1 MHFKSNHFRAYL
13 PLQTELKEVNTLMQ
27 DLKEI
32 ILLLLQ
38 HGIQPFKGADAKSK
52 LLALWD
58 GIAKGKFSTDEAAA
72 KALYDESFE
81 GSKYR
86 KLKSDL
92 RERLLE
98 AVLEIDGNQ
107 KSYSDYQKAYY
118 ESHKHWTVVRI
129 LTGLNANAAALS
141 VATRLLRQAEKY
153 DFTLLAMDIAS
164 YLRTQYGLRESN
176 DKKFRE
182 AHEVFERHR
191 KTYDAEN
198 HAEAL
203 YTTLIVRYVNNRSAQ
218 TDVSRLATEYWEQI
232 CPFMEEHAT
241 YKLQM
246 YGYMIGL
253 MRHTAANDHAQ
264 ALLACNE
271 AILFFMHRAYEPRV
285 PLQIFYYQRLICN
298 IQLRQFEEGQVSAD
312 YCLKIMQEGTFN
324 WFKYRELYLQL
335 SLHTG
340 EFGRAADILDET
352 LHHARFEFLP
362 ENVKEI
368 WRIYEAF
375 VQYLVLAGKA
385 NGNAN
390 KQKFKLAKFINDT
403 PIFSKD
409 KSGINIA
416 IIVVKFLLM
425 LQERRFSQILD
436 EVEAVEQYC
445 YRHLRGDNAQ
455 RSYFFL
461 KMLLHIPT
469 SGFDP
474 VLSATKAG
482 RYLQKLK
489 ETPLQVA
496 NQTHEIEVI
505 PYEMLWDMAIGSL
518 GAAKKVAVAA

>member
-1 MHFKSNHFRAYL
+1 
-13 PLQTELKEVNTLMQ
+13 MQ

-32 ILLLLQ
+32 ILLLIQ
-38 HGIQPFKGADAKSK
+38 HSIYPFKGAEAKSK

-86 KLKSDL
+86 KLKSDF
-92 RERLLE
+92 RERVLD

-118 ESHKHWTVVRI
+118 ECHRHWTVVRI
-129 LTGLNANAAALS
+129 LTGQNANAAALS
-141 VATRLLRQAEKY
+141 VATRLLRQAEKF

-182 AHEVFERHR
+182 ANEVFEKHR

-198 HAEAL
+198 QAEAL

-218 TDVSRLATEYWEQI
+218 TDVSKLATEYWELI
-232 CPFMEEHAT
+232 SPNMERYST

-264 ALLACNE
+264 ALIACNE
-271 AILFFMHRAYEPRV
+271 ALHFFKGRAYEPRV

-298 IQLRQFEEGQVSAD
+298 IQLRQFEAGQESAD

-340 EFGRAADILDET
+340 EFVQASSILSET
-352 LHHARFEFLP
+352 LQNARFEFLP

-368 WRIYEAF
+368 WRIYEVF
-375 VQYLVLAGKA
+375 VQYLILAGKA
-385 NGNAN
+385 PAKSSGP
-390 KQKFKLAKFINDT
+390 KFKLAKFINDT

-416 IIVVKFLLM
+416 IIVVKMLLM
-425 LQERRFSQILD
+425 LQERRFAQMLD
-436 EVEAVEQYC
+436 DVEAVEQYC

-474 VLSATKAG
+474 VQSVAKAD

-505 PYEMLWDMAIGSL
+505 PYEMLWDIAIESL
-518 GAAKKVAVAA
+518 SAGKKPG

>member
-1 MHFKSNHFRAYL
+1 
-13 PLQTELKEVNTLMQ
+13 MQ

-32 ILLLLQ
+32 ILLLQQ
-38 HGIQPFKGADAKSK
+38 HGINPFKGSDAKSK
-52 LLALWD
+52 LLALCN
-58 GIAKGKFSTDEAAA
+58 GIGKGKFATDEAAA
-72 KALYDESFE
+72 KALYNEGFE

-92 RERLLE
+92 RERLLT

-107 KSYSDYQKAYY
+107 KSNSDYQKAYY
-118 ESHKHWTVVRI
+118 ECNRLWMVVRI
-129 LTGLNANAAALS
+129 LTGQNANAAALT

-182 AHEVFERHR
+182 AHDLFERYR

-198 HAEAL
+198 QAEAL

-218 TDVSRLATEYWEQI
+218 TEVSRLATEYWEHIKPYMGQ
-232 CPFMEEHAT
+232 HAT

-253 MRHTAANDHAQ
+253 MRHTAANNHAE
-264 ALLACNE
+264 ALLACDE
-271 AILFFMHRAYEPRV
+271 AIQFFYNRPYEPRV

-298 IQLRQFEEGQVSAD
+298 IQLWQFEEGKISAD
-312 YCLKIMQEGTFN
+312 FCLKIMQDGTFN

-340 EFGRAADILDET
+340 AFSQAAEILFET

-375 VQYLVLAGKA
+375 VHLLVLAGKA
-385 NGNAN
+385 PGNTNG
-390 KQKFKLAKFINDT
+390 QKFKLAKFINDT

-416 IIVVKFLLM
+416 IIVVKLL
-425 LQERRFSQILD
+425 LLIQERKFSQVLD

-445 YRHLRGDNAQ
+445 YRHLRGNHAE
-455 RSYFFL
+455 RSYYFL
-461 KMLLHIPT
+461 KMLLYIPT

-474 VLSATKAG
+474 AITAAKAE
-482 RYLQKLK
+482 RYFEKLK
-489 ETPLQVA
+489 EMPLQIA
-496 NQTHEIEVI
+496 NQTHEIEVV
-505 PYEMLWDMAIGSL
+505 PYESLWEIVLESL
-518 GAAKKVAVAA
+518 SVAKKGAIAA

>member
-1 MHFKSNHFRAYL
+1 
-13 PLQTELKEVNTLMQ
+13 MQ

-32 ILLLLQ
+32 ILLLVQ
-38 HGIQPFKGADAKSK
+38 HGINPFKGADAKSK

-72 KALYDESFE
+72 KALYDEGFE

-86 KLKSDL
+86 KLKSDF
-92 RERLLE
+92 RERVLD
-98 AVLEIDGNQ
+98 AVLEIDGNN
-107 KSYSDYQKAYY
+107 KSYSDYQRAYY
-118 ESHKHWTVVRI
+118 ECHRQWTVVRI
-129 LTGLNANAAALS
+129 LTGQNANAAALS
-141 VATRLLRQAEKY
+141 VATKLLKQAEKY

-182 AHEVFERHR
+182 AHEVFEKHR

-198 HAEAL
+198 QAEAL

-218 TDVSRLATEYWEQI
+218 IDVSRLASEYWEQI
-232 CPFMEEHAT
+232 HPFMEHHAT

-253 MRHTAANDHAQ
+253 MRHTASNDHAA
-264 ALLACNE
+264 ALIACNE
-271 AILFFMHRAYEPRV
+271 AIHFFKRRLYEPRV

-298 IQLRQFEEGQVSAD
+298 IQLRQFEEGKASAD
-312 YCLKIMQEGTFN
+312 FCLKIMQEGTFN

-335 SLHTG
+335 SLHTA
-340 EFGRAADILDET
+340 EYDKAAEILYGT
-352 LHHARFEFLP
+352 LNHARFEFLP

-375 VQYLVLAGKA
+375 VHYLVLTGKA
-385 NGNAN
+385 TGKSNG
-390 KQKFKLAKFINDT
+390 QKFKLAKFINET

-416 IIVVKFLLM
+416 IIVIKLLLL
-425 LQERRFSQILD
+425 LQERRFAQVLD

-461 KMLLHIPT
+461 KMLLHVPT

-474 VLSATKAG
+474 AVIATKAE
-482 RYLQKLK
+482 RFLDKLK
-489 ETPLQVA
+489 EIPLQIA

-505 PYEMLWDMAIGSL
+505 PYEALWDIAMESL
-518 GAAKKVAVAA
+518 QNAKKNAIAA

>member
-1 MHFKSNHFRAYL
+1 
-13 PLQTELKEVNTLMQ
+13 MQ

-32 ILLLLQ
+32 ILLLIQ
-38 HGIQPFKGADAKSK
+38 HGIHPFKGADAKSK
-52 LLALWD
+52 LLAFWD
-58 GIAKGKFSTDEAAA
+58 GIAKGRFSTDDAAA
-72 KALYDESFE
+72 KALYNESVE
-81 GSKYR
+81 SSKYR

-92 RERLLE
+92 RDRLLE

-118 ESHKHWTVVRI
+118 ECHKMWTVVRI
-129 LTGLNANAAALS
+129 LTGQNANAAAMS
-141 VATRLLRQAEKY
+141 VASRLLRQAEKY

-176 DKKFRE
+176 DRKFRE
-182 AHEVFERHR
+182 TQELFEKYRQI
-191 KTYDAEN
+191 YEAEN
-198 HAEAL
+198 QAEVL

-218 TDVSRLATEYWEQI
+218 TDVSNLAGEYWEQVN
-232 CPFMEEHAT
+232 PLMEQYQT

-271 AILFFMHRAYEPRV
+271 AIKFFKTRIYEPRV

-298 IQLRQFEEGQVSAD
+298 IQLRQFEEGQESAD
-312 YCLKIMQEGTFN
+312 FCLRIMQEGTFN

-340 EFGRAADILDET
+340 QFAQAAKVLDET
-352 LHHARFEFLP
+352 LVHARFEFLP

-375 VQYLVLAGKA
+375 VHYLILAGKA
-385 NGNAN
+385 PARTSSA
-390 KQKFKLAKFINDT
+390 KFKLAKFINDT

-416 IIVVKFLLM
+416 IIVVKWLL
-425 LQERRFSQILD
+425 LLEERRFSQMLD

-455 RSYFFL
+455 RSYCFL
-461 KMLLHIPT
+461 KMLLYIPT

-474 VLSATKAG
+474 IQSAQRAEK
-482 RYLQKLK
+482 YLQKLL

-496 NQTHEIEVI
+496 NQTHEIEVV
-505 PYEMLWDMAIGSL
+505 PYEVLWEIIMESL
-518 GAAKKVAVAA
+518 NAAKNNGFKT

>member
-1 MHFKSNHFRAYL
+1 
-13 PLQTELKEVNTLMQ
+13 MQ

-32 ILLLLQ
+32 ILLLQQ
-38 HGIQPFKGADAKSK
+38 HGIHPFKGADSKSK
-52 LLALWD
+52 LLALWE
-58 GIAKGKFSTDEAAA
+58 GIAKGRFSTDEAAA
-72 KALYDESFE
+72 KALYDEGYE

-92 RERLLE
+92 RERLLD

-118 ESHKHWTVVRI
+118 ECHRQWAVVRI
-129 LTGLNANAAALS
+129 LTGQNANAAALS
-141 VATRLLRQAEKY
+141 VATRLLRQAEKF
-153 DFTLLAMDIAS
+153 DFTLLAMDIVS

-176 DKKFRE
+176 DHKFR
-182 AHEVFERHR
+182 AAQEVFERHR

-198 HAEAL
+198 QAEVL

-218 TDVSRLATEYWEQI
+218 TDVSHLATEYWEQI
-232 CPFMEEHAT
+232 HPQMEQHAT

-271 AILFFMHRAYEPRV
+271 AIRFFKSRDYEPRV
-285 PLQIFYYQRLICN
+285 PLQIFYYQSLICN
-298 IQLRQFEEGQVSAD
+298 IQLRQFEEGQVSAG

-340 EFGRAADILDET
+340 EFGRASAILYET
-352 LHHARFEFLP
+352 LQHARFEFLP

-375 VQYLVLAGKA
+375 VQYLILAGKA
-385 NGNAN
+385 PTKTGAA
-390 KQKFKLAKFINDT
+390 KFKLAKFINDT

-416 IIVVKFLLM
+416 IIVVKMLLM
-425 LQERRFSQILD
+425 LQEHRFSQMLD
-436 EVEAVEQYC
+436 DVEAIEQYC

-474 VLSATKAG
+474 VQSVAKAE

-489 ETPLQVA
+489 ATPLQVA

-505 PYEMLWDMAIGSL
+505 PYEMLWEIAIDSL
-518 GAAKKVAVAA
+518 SAAKKVALAV

>member
-1 MHFKSNHFRAYL
+1 
-13 PLQTELKEVNTLMQ
+13 MQ

-32 ILLLLQ
+32 VLLLIQ
-38 HGIQPFKGADAKSK
+38 HGSHPFKGADAKSK

-58 GIAKGKFSTDEAAA
+58 GIAKGKFYSDEAAA
-72 KALYDESFE
+72 AGLYDGVGE

-86 KLKSDL
+86 KLKSDF
-92 RERLLE
+92 RERLLD

-107 KSYSDYQKAYY
+107 KSYSDYQKAYW
-118 ESHKHWTVVRI
+118 ECHKHWAVVRI
-129 LTGLNANAAALS
+129 LSGQNANAAALS

-164 YLRTQYGLRESN
+164 YLRTQYGLRENN
-176 DKKFRE
+176 DRKFRE
-182 AHEVFERHR
+182 ADEVFERHR

-198 HAEAL
+198 QAEVL
-203 YTTLIVRYVNNRSAQ
+203 YTTLIIRPLNNRSAQ
-218 TDVSRLATEYWEQI
+218 TDVSRLATECWEKI
-232 CPFMEEHAT
+232 RPYMEQHPT

-253 MRHTAANDHAQ
+253 MRHTAVNDYEQ

-271 AILFFMHRAYEPRV
+271 AILFFKRRDYEPRML
-285 PLQIFYYQRLICN
+285 LQVFYYQRLICN
-298 IQLRQFEEGQVSAD
+298 IQLRQFEEGQASAD
-312 YCLKIMQEGTFN
+312 YCLKVMREGTFN

-340 EFGRAADILDET
+340 EFGRAADILHET
-352 LHHARFEFLP
+352 LHHVRFEFLP
-362 ENVKEI
+362 KNVKEI

-375 VQYLVLAGKA
+375 VQYLILAGKA
-385 NGNAN
+385 DGKVN

-403 PIFSKD
+403 PILSKD

-416 IIVVKFLLM
+416 IIVVKLLLT
-425 LQERRFSQILD
+425 LQERRFAQVLD
-436 EVEAVEQYC
+436 EVEATEQYC
-445 YRHLRGDNAQ
+445 YRYLRGDNAQ

-461 KMLLHIPT
+461 KMLLHIPK

-474 VLSATKAG
+474 VQSVVKAE

-489 ETPLQVA
+489 ETPLQIA

-505 PYEMLWDMAIGSL
+505 PYEMLWEIAIESL
-518 GAAKKVAVAA
+518 KSAKKQLSSCNVFGETECF

>member
-1 MHFKSNHFRAYL
+1 
-13 PLQTELKEVNTLMQ
+13 MQ
-27 DLKEI
+27 NLKEI
-32 ILLLLQ
+32 ILLLVQ
-38 HGIQPFKGADAKSK
+38 HNIQPFKGADAKSK
-52 LLALWD
+52 LLTLWD

-86 KLKSDL
+86 KLKSDF
-92 RERLLE
+92 RERVLN

-107 KSYSDYQKAYY
+107 KTYSDYQKAYY
-118 ESHKHWTVVRI
+118 DCHRQWAIVRI
-129 LTGLNANAAALS
+129 LTGQNANAAAVS
-141 VATRLLRQAEKY
+141 IATRLLRQAEKF

-176 DKKFRE
+176 DRKFKD

-191 KTYDAEN
+191 ITYDAEN
-198 HAEAL
+198 QAEAL

-232 CPFMEEHAT
+232 CPYMQRHAT

-271 AILFFMHRAYEPRV
+271 AIHFFKSRVYEPRV
-285 PLQIFYYQRLICN
+285 PLQIFYYQSLICN
-298 IQLRQFEEGQVSAD
+298 IQLRQFEEGQASAD

-324 WFKYRELYLQL
+324 WFKYKELYLQL

-340 EFGRAADILDET
+340 EFEQASTILYET
-352 LHHARFEFLP
+352 LHHVRFEFLP

-375 VQYLVLAGKA
+375 VQYLVLADKA
-385 NGNAN
+385 SANVNA
-390 KQKFKLAKFINDT
+390 QKLKIAKFINDT

-416 IIVVKFLLM
+416 IIVVKMLL
-425 LQERRFSQILD
+425 LIQERRFSLVLD
-436 EVEAVEQYC
+436 EVEAIEQYC
-445 YRHLRGDNAQ
+445 YRHLRGENVQ
-455 RSYFFL
+455 RSYNFL

-474 VLSATKAG
+474 VQSRAKAE
-482 RYLQKLK
+482 RYLKKLK
-489 ETPLQVA
+489 ETPLQIA
-496 NQTHEIEVI
+496 NQTHEIEVV
-505 PYEMLWDMAIGSL
+505 PYEMLWEIAIESL
-518 GAAKKVAVAA
+518 YSAKKSALAA

>member
-1 MHFKSNHFRAYL
+1 
-13 PLQTELKEVNTLMQ
+13 MQ

-32 ILLLLQ
+32 ILLLIQ
-38 HGIQPFKGADAKSK
+38 HGIHPFKGADAKSR
-52 LLALWD
+52 LLAFWD
-58 GIAKGKFSTDEAAA
+58 GIAKGRFSTDEAAA
-72 KALYDESFE
+72 KALYNESVE
-81 GSKYR
+81 SSKYR
-86 KLKSDL
+86 KLKSDF

-98 AVLEIDGNQ
+98 SVLEIDGNQ

-118 ESHKHWTVVRI
+118 ECHKMWTVVRI
-129 LTGLNANAAALS
+129 LTGQNANAAALS
-141 VATRLLRQAEKY
+141 VATRLLRQAEKF
-153 DFTLLAMDIAS
+153 DFTLLAMDISA

-176 DKKFRE
+176 DRKFRE
-182 AHEVFERHR
+182 MHELFEKYR

-198 HAEAL
+198 QAEAL

-218 TDVSRLATEYWEQI
+218 TDVSKLAGEYWEQI
-232 CPFMEEHAT
+232 IPLMSQHQT

-253 MRHTAANDHAQ
+253 MRHTAANDHAR
-264 ALLACNE
+264 ALVACNV
-271 AILFFMHRAYEPRV
+271 AITFFKSRTYEPRV

-298 IQLRQFEEGQVSAD
+298 IQLRQFEEGQGSAD
-312 YCLKIMQEGTFN
+312 YCLRIMQEGTFN

-340 EFGRAADILDET
+340 QFSQAAKILDET
-352 LHHARFEFLP
+352 LAHARFEFLP

-375 VQYLVLAGKA
+375 VHYLILAGKA
-385 NGNAN
+385 PPRTGSG
-390 KQKFKLAKFINDT
+390 KFKLAKFINDT

-416 IIVVKFLLM
+416 IIVVKWLL
-425 LQERRFSQILD
+425 LLEERRFPQMLD

-445 YRHLRGDNAQ
+445 YRHLRGDSAQ
-455 RSYFFL
+455 RSYCFL

-474 VLSATKAG
+474 VQSALKAE
-482 RYLQKLK
+482 RYLRKLH

-496 NQTHEIEVI
+496 NQTHEIEVV
-505 PYEMLWDMAIGSL
+505 PYEMLWEIIMESL
-518 GAAKKVAVAA
+518 HSAKKI

>member
-1 MHFKSNHFRAYL
+1 
-13 PLQTELKEVNTLMQ
+13 MQ

-32 ILLLLQ
+32 ILLLQQ
-38 HGIQPFKGADAKSK
+38 HGINPFKGSDAKSK
-52 LLALWD
+52 LFTLFE
-58 GIAKGKFSTDEAAA
+58 GIGKGKFATDEAAA
-72 KALYDESFE
+72 KALYDEGFE

-92 RERLLE
+92 RERLLA
-98 AVLEIDGNQ
+98 AVLEIDGSQ
-107 KSYSDYQKAYY
+107 KSNSDYQKAYY
-118 ESHKHWTVVRI
+118 ECNRLWIVVRI
-129 LTGLNANAAALS
+129 LTGQNANAAALT
-141 VATRLLRQAEKY
+141 VANRLLRQAGKY

-182 AHEVFERHR
+182 ADELFERYR

-198 HAEAL
+198 HAEML
-203 YTTLIVRYVNNRSAQ
+203 YTTLIVRYVNHRSAQ
-218 TDVSRLATEYWEQI
+218 TEVSRLATEYWEQI
-232 CPFMEEHAT
+232 QPHLGQHAT

-253 MRHTAANDHAQ
+253 MRFTAANNHAQ
-264 ALLACNE
+264 ALLACDE
-271 AILFFMHRAYEPRV
+271 AIQFFKNRPYEPRV

-298 IQLRQFEEGQVSAD
+298 IQLRQFEEGKESAD
-312 YCLKIMQEGTFN
+312 FCLKIMQGGTFN

-340 EFGRAADILDET
+340 AFAQAAEILYET
-352 LHHARFEFLP
+352 LNHARFEFLP

-375 VQYLVLAGKA
+375 VHYLVLAGKA
-385 NGNAN
+385 PGKSNGR
-390 KQKFKLAKFINDT
+390 KFKLAKLINDT

-416 IIVVKFLLM
+416 IIVIKMLLL
-425 LQERRFSQILD
+425 LQERKFSQVLD

-474 VLSATKAG
+474 AQSAVKAS
-482 RYLQKLK
+482 RYYEKLK
-489 ETPLQVA
+489 GIPLQIA
-496 NQTHEIEVI
+496 NQTHEIEVV
-505 PYEMLWDMAIGSL
+505 PYEVLWETAL
-518 GAAKKVAVAA
+518 NLLQVKKTMFET

>member
-1 MHFKSNHFRAYL
+1 
-13 PLQTELKEVNTLMQ
+13 MQ

-32 ILLLLQ
+32 ILLLIQ
-38 HGIQPFKGADAKSK
+38 HGIHPLKGADAKSK
-52 LLALWD
+52 LLAFWD
-58 GIAKGKFSTDEAAA
+58 GIAKGRFSTDEAAA
-72 KALYDESFE
+72 KSLYDESVE

-107 KSYSDYQKAYY
+107 KNYSDYQKAYY
-118 ESHKHWTVVRI
+118 ECHKQWTVVRI
-129 LTGLNANAAALS
+129 LTGQNANAAALS
-141 VATRLLRQAEKY
+141 VATKLLRQAEKY

-176 DKKFRE
+176 DRKFRD
-182 AHEVFERHR
+182 AHDIFEKHR

-198 HAEAL
+198 QAEAL

-218 TDVSRLATEYWEQI
+218 TDVSKLAGEYWEQI
-232 CPFMEEHAT
+232 HPLMEQHET

-271 AILFFMHRAYEPRV
+271 AIDFFKNRMYEPRV

-298 IQLRQFEEGQVSAD
+298 IQLRQFEEGQESAD
-312 YCLKIMQEGTFN
+312 YCLKVMQEGTFN

-340 EFGRAADILDET
+340 EFAQAAKVLDET
-352 LHHARFEFLP
+352 LAHARFEFLP

-375 VQYLVLAGKA
+375 VHYLILAGKA
-385 NGNAN
+385 PARSNSG
-390 KQKFKLAKFINDT
+390 KFKLAKFINDT
-403 PIFSKD
+403 PIFSRD

-416 IIVVKFLLM
+416 IIVVKLLLL
-425 LQERRFSQILD
+425 LQERKYSQLLD

-455 RSYFFL
+455 RSYYFL

-474 VLSATKAG
+474 AQSAQRAEKF
-482 RYLQKLK
+482 LQKLR

-505 PYEMLWDMAIGSL
+505 PYEMLWEIMMESL
-518 GAAKKVAVAA
+518 QAAKKVAVRA

>member
-1 MHFKSNHFRAYL
+1 
-13 PLQTELKEVNTLMQ
+13 MQ

-38 HGIQPFKGADAKSK
+38 HGIQPFKAADSKSK

-92 RERLLE
+92 RDRLLD
-98 AVLEIDGNQ
+98 AVLEINGNQ

-118 ESHKHWTVVRI
+118 ECHRQWTVVRI
-129 LTGLNANAAALS
+129 LTGQNANGAALT
-141 VATRLLRQAEKY
+141 VATRLLRQVEKY

-176 DKKFRE
+176 DRKFRE

-191 KTYDAEN
+191 ITYDAEN
-198 HAEAL
+198 QAEAL
-203 YTTLIVRYVNNRSAQ
+203 YTTLVVRYVNNRSAQ

-232 CPFMEEHAT
+232 CPYMQRHAT

-271 AILFFMHRAYEPRV
+271 AIHFFKRRVYEPRV
-285 PLQIFYYQRLICN
+285 PLQIFYYQSLICN
-298 IQLRQFEEGQVSAD
+298 IQLRQFEEGQASAD

-340 EFGRAADILDET
+340 EFEQASTILYET
-352 LHHARFEFLP
+352 LHHVRFEFLP

-368 WRIYEAF
+368 WRIFEAF
-375 VQYLVLAGKA
+375 VQYLILVGKA
-385 NGNAN
+385 PPRPNR
-390 KQKFKLAKFINDT
+390 QRFKLAKFINDT

-416 IIVVKFLLM
+416 IIVVKLLLM
-425 LQERRFSQILD
+425 LQERRFAQVLD

-445 YRHLRGDNAQ
+445 YRHLRGDSAQ

-461 KMLLHIPT
+461 KMLMHIPT

-474 VLSATKAG
+474 VQSASRAE
-482 RYLQKLK
+482 RYLQKLR

-496 NQTHEIEVI
+496 NQTHEIEVV
-505 PYEMLWDMAIGSL
+505 PYEILWDMTIDSL
-518 GAAKKVAVAA
+518 SAFKKVAMSA

>member
-1 MHFKSNHFRAYL
+1 
-13 PLQTELKEVNTLMQ
+13 MQ

-32 ILLLLQ
+32 ILLLIQ
-38 HGIQPFKGADAKSK
+38 HGIHPFKGADSKSK
-52 LLALWD
+52 LLILWD

-86 KLKSDL
+86 KIKSDFRDRVL
-92 RERLLE
+92 D

-118 ESHKHWTVVRI
+118 ECHRQWTIVRI
-129 LTGLNANAAALS
+129 LTGQNANAAALS
-141 VATRLLRQAEKY
+141 VATRLFRQAEKY

-176 DKKFRE
+176 DRKFKD
-182 AHEVFERHR
+182 AHDLFEKHR

-198 HAEAL
+198 QAEAL

-232 CPFMEEHAT
+232 HPFMAHHAT

-246 YGYMIGL
+246 YGFMIGL
-253 MRHTAANDHAQ
+253 MRHTAANEHAK
-264 ALLACNE
+264 ALIACNE
-271 AILFFMHRAYEPRV
+271 AINFFKGRAYEPRV

-298 IQLRQFEEGQVSAD
+298 IQLRQFEAGQESAD
-312 YCLKIMQEGTFN
+312 YCLKVMQEGTFN

-340 EFGRAADILDET
+340 EFAQASTILHET
-352 LHHARFEFLP
+352 LNHARFEFLP

-375 VQYLVLAGKA
+375 VQYLILAGRAPAKTK
-385 NGNAN
+385 G
-390 KQKFKLAKFINDT
+390 QKFKLAKFINDT

-416 IIVVKFLLM
+416 IIVVKLLLM
-425 LQERRFSQILD
+425 LQERKFSQVLD

-461 KMLLHIPT
+461 KMLMHIPT

-474 VLSATKAG
+474 VQSLAKAE
-482 RYLQKLK
+482 RYYQRLK

-505 PYEMLWDMAIGSL
+505 PYEILWEIAVESL
-518 GAAKKVAVAA
+518 HAPKKI

>member
-1 MHFKSNHFRAYL
+1 
-13 PLQTELKEVNTLMQ
+13 MQ

-32 ILLLLQ
+32 VLLLLQ
-38 HGIQPFKGADAKSK
+38 HSIQPFKGADAKSK
-52 LLALWD
+52 LLAFWD
-58 GIAKGKFSTDEAAA
+58 GIARGRFSTDEAAA
-72 KALYDESFE
+72 KALYGEDGE

-86 KLKSDL
+86 KLKSDF
-92 RERLLE
+92 RDRLLD
-98 AVLEIDGNQ
+98 AVLLIDGNQ

-118 ESHKHWTVVRI
+118 ECHRQWTVVRI
-129 LTGLNANAAALS
+129 LTGQNANTAALTL
-141 VATRLLRQAEKY
+141 ATRLLRQAEKY

-176 DKKFRE
+176 DRKFRE
-182 AHEVFERHR
+182 AQEVFERHR

-198 HAEAL
+198 QAEAL

-218 TDVSRLATEYWEQI
+218 NEVSRLAAEYWEQI
-232 CPFMEEHAT
+232 SPYMAQHAT

-246 YGYMIGL
+246 YGYMVGL
-253 MRHTAANDHAQ
+253 MRHTAANDHTR
-264 ALLACNE
+264 ALEACDE
-271 AILFFMHRAYEPRV
+271 AIAFFKSRDYEPRV

-298 IQLRQFEEGQVSAD
+298 IQLRQFEAGQESAD
-312 YCLKIMQEGTFN
+312 YCLKVMQEGTFN

-340 EFGRAADILDET
+340 EFARASEILHTTVE
-352 LHHARFEFLP
+352 HSRFEFLP

-375 VQYLVLAGKA
+375 VQYLILVGKA
-385 NGNAN
+385 PARQGGP
-390 KQKFKLAKFINDT
+390 KFKLAKFINDT

-436 EVEAVEQYC
+436 DVEAIEQYC

-455 RSYFFL
+455 RSYYFL
-461 KMLLHIPT
+461 KMLLYVPT
-469 SGFDP
+469 SGFDAE
-474 VLSATKAG
+474 LSRSKAA
-482 RYLQKLK
+482 RYLQKLND
-489 ETPLQVA
+489 TPLQVA

-505 PYEMLWDMAIGSL
+505 PYEMLWDIAMESL
-518 GAAKKVAVAA
+518 ANGKKEKGASTVSV

>member
-1 MHFKSNHFRAYL
+1 
-13 PLQTELKEVNTLMQ
+13 MQ

-32 ILLLLQ
+32 ILLLIQ
-38 HGIQPFKGADAKSK
+38 HGIHPFKGADAKSK
-52 LLALWD
+52 LLTFWD

-72 KALYDESFE
+72 KALYDEGYE

-92 RERLLE
+92 RDRLLD

-118 ESHKHWTVVRI
+118 ECHRQWTVVRI

-176 DKKFRE
+176 DRKFRE
-182 AHEVFERHR
+182 AHEVFETHR

-198 HAEAL
+198 QAEML

-218 TDVSRLATEYWEQI
+218 SEVSQLATEYWDQI
-232 CPFMEEHAT
+232 SPFMEAHAT

-253 MRHTAANDHAQ
+253 MRFTAANDHAK

-271 AILFFMHRAYEPRV
+271 AIEFFKKRAYEPRV

-298 IQLRQFEEGQVSAD
+298 IQLRQFEDGQASAD

-324 WFKYRELYLQL
+324 WFKFRELYLQL
-335 SLHTG
+335 SLHTS
-340 EFGRAADILDET
+340 EFAQASTLLFET
-352 LHHARFEFLP
+352 LNHPRFEFLP

-375 VQYLVLAGKA
+375 IEYLILAGKA
-385 NGNAN
+385 PARTNGA
-390 KQKFKLAKFINDT
+390 KFKIGKFDNTT

-416 IIVVKFLLM
+416 ILVVKMLLM
-425 LQERRFSQILD
+425 LQERKFSQLLD
-436 EVEAVEQYC
+436 SVEAIEQYC
-445 YRHLRGDNAQ
+445 YRHLRGDNCQ
-455 RSYFFL
+455 RSYYFL

-474 VLSATKAG
+474 VVSAAKAE

-505 PYEMLWDMAIGSL
+505 PYEILWNIAMESL
-518 GAAKKVAVAA
+518 SAGK

>member
-1 MHFKSNHFRAYL
+1 
-13 PLQTELKEVNTLMQ
+13 MQ

-32 ILLLLQ
+32 ILLLIQ
-38 HGIQPFKGADAKSK
+38 HGIQPFKGADSKSK

-92 RERLLE
+92 RERLLD

-118 ESHKHWTVVRI
+118 ECHKQWTVVRI
-129 LTGLNANAAALS
+129 LTGQNANAAALS

-198 HAEAL
+198 LAEAL
-203 YTTLIVRYVNNRSAQ
+203 YTTLVVRYVNNRSAQ
-218 TDVSRLATEYWEQI
+218 SDVSRFATEYWEQI
-232 CPFMEEHAT
+232 SPLMEQHLT

-253 MRHTAANDHAQ
+253 MRHTAANDHAK

-271 AILFFMHRAYEPRV
+271 AILFFRRRAYEPRV

-298 IQLRQFEEGQVSAD
+298 IQLRQFEEGQASAD

-335 SLHTG
+335 SLHTS
-340 EFGRAADILDET
+340 EFGRAEEILYET
-352 LHHARFEFLP
+352 LQHARFEFLP

-375 VQYLVLAGKA
+375 VHFVVSAGGVGGKVS
-385 NGNAN
+385 

-416 IIVVKFLLM
+416 IIVVKLLLM
-425 LQERRFSQILD
+425 LQERKFSQMLD

-455 RSYFFL
+455 RSYYFL

-474 VLSATKAG
+474 VQSVAKAE
-482 RYLQKLK
+482 RYLTKLK
-489 ETPLQVA
+489 EPPLQVA
-496 NQTHEIEVI
+496 NQPHEIEVI
-505 PYEMLWDMAIGSL
+505 PYEILWEIAIESL
-518 GAAKKVAVAA
+518 SAAKKSALAA

>member
-1 MHFKSNHFRAYL
+1 
-13 PLQTELKEVNTLMQ
+13 MQ

-32 ILLLLQ
+32 ILLLIQ
-38 HGIQPFKGADAKSK
+38 QGIYPFKGADAKSK
-52 LLALWD
+52 LLAFWD
-58 GIAKGKFSTDEAAA
+58 GIAKGRFSTDEAAA
-72 KALYDESFE
+72 SALYNESVE
-81 GSKYR
+81 SSKYR
-86 KLKSDL
+86 KLKSDF
-92 RERLLE
+92 RDRLLE

-107 KSYSDYQKAYY
+107 KSYSDYQRAYY
-118 ESHKHWTVVRI
+118 ECHKLWTVVRI
-129 LTGLNANAAALS
+129 LTGQNANAAAMS
-141 VATRLLRQAEKY
+141 VASRLLRQAEKY

-176 DKKFRE
+176 DRKFRE
-182 AHEVFERHR
+182 AQELFEKYRLI
-191 KTYDAEN
+191 YDAEN
-198 HAEAL
+198 QAEVL

-218 TDVSRLATEYWEQI
+218 TDVSKLAGEYWEQI
-232 CPFMEEHAT
+232 CPLMEQYQT

-264 ALLACNE
+264 ALVACNE
-271 AILFFMHRAYEPRV
+271 AIQFFNNRMYEPRV

-298 IQLRQFEEGQVSAD
+298 IQLRQFEEGQESAD

-340 EFGRAADILDET
+340 QFAQAAKVLDET
-352 LHHARFEFLP
+352 LAHARFEFLP

-375 VQYLVLAGKA
+375 VQYLILAGKA
-385 NGNAN
+385 PPRTGSG
-390 KQKFKLAKFINDT
+390 KFRLAKFINDT

-416 IIVVKFLLM
+416 IIVVKLL
-425 LQERRFSQILD
+425 LLLEERRFSQMLD

-455 RSYFFL
+455 RSYCFL

-474 VLSATKAG
+474 VLSAQKAEK
-482 RYLQKLK
+482 YLQKLR
-489 ETPLQVA
+489 ETPLQIA
-496 NQTHEIEVI
+496 NQTHEIEVV
-505 PYEMLWDMAIGSL
+505 PYEMLWEILMESL
-518 GAAKKVAVAA
+518 QKGKNTNV

>member
-1 MHFKSNHFRAYL
+1 
-13 PLQTELKEVNTLMQ
+13 MQ

-32 ILLLLQ
+32 ILLLIQ
-38 HGIQPFKGADAKSK
+38 HGIQPFKGADSKSK

-72 KALYDESFE
+72 KTLYDESFE

-92 RERLLE
+92 RERLLD

-118 ESHKHWTVVRI
+118 ECHKHWTVVRI
-129 LTGLNANAAALS
+129 LTGQNANAAALS

-176 DKKFRE
+176 DRKFRE

-191 KTYDAEN
+191 RTYDAEN
-198 HAEAL
+198 QAEAL
-203 YTTLIVRYVNNRSAQ
+203 YTTLVVRYVNNRSAQ
-218 TDVSRLATEYWEQI
+218 SDVSRFATEYWEQI
-232 CPFMEEHAT
+232 SKLMEQHVT

-253 MRHTAANDHAQ
+253 MRHTAANDHAK

-271 AILFFMHRAYEPRV
+271 AIQFFKSRAYEPRV

-340 EFGRAADILDET
+340 EFGRAEEILYET
-352 LHHARFEFLP
+352 LQHARFEFLP

-375 VQYLVLAGKA
+375 VHYVACAGETGGKE
-385 NGNAN
+385 N

-416 IIVVKFLLM
+416 IIVVKLLLM
-425 LQERRFSQILD
+425 LQERKFSKMLD

-445 YRHLRGDNAQ
+445 YRHLRGENAQ
-455 RSYFFL
+455 RSYYFL

-474 VLSATKAG
+474 VQSVVKAE
-482 RYLQKLK
+482 RYLTKLK

-505 PYEMLWDMAIGSL
+505 PYEILWDIAIESL
-518 GAAKKVAVAA
+518 YAVKKSALAA

>member
-1 MHFKSNHFRAYL
+1 
-13 PLQTELKEVNTLMQ
+13 MQ

-32 ILLLLQ
+32 ILLLIQ
-38 HGIQPFKGADAKSK
+38 HSIYPFKGAEAKSK

-86 KLKSDL
+86 KLKSDF
-92 RERLLE
+92 RERVLD

-118 ESHKHWTVVRI
+118 ECHRQWTVVRI
-129 LTGLNANAAALS
+129 LTGQNANAAALS
-141 VATRLLRQAEKY
+141 VATRLLRQAEKF

-182 AHEVFERHR
+182 ANEVFEKHR

-198 HAEAL
+198 QAEAL

-218 TDVSRLATEYWEQI
+218 ADVSSLATEYWEQI
-232 CPFMEEHAT
+232 HPFMEQHST

-264 ALLACNE
+264 ALIACNE
-271 AILFFMHRAYEPRV
+271 ALQFFKGRAYEPRV

-298 IQLRQFEEGQVSAD
+298 IQLRQFEEGQASAD

-340 EFGRAADILDET
+340 EFARAAELLYET

-375 VQYLVLAGKA
+375 VHYLVLTGKA
-385 NGNAN
+385 PAKAN
-390 KQKFKLAKFINDT
+390 EQKFKLAKFINDT

-416 IIVVKFLLM
+416 IIVVKMLLM
-425 LQERRFSQILD
+425 LQERKFAQMLD

-455 RSYFFL
+455 RSYYFL
-461 KMLLHIPT
+461 KMLLHVPT

-474 VLSATKAG
+474 VVSAVKAE

-505 PYEMLWDMAIGSL
+505 PYEMLWDIAIESL
-518 GAAKKVAVAA
+518 SAAKKVALTA

>member
-1 MHFKSNHFRAYL
+1 
-13 PLQTELKEVNTLMQ
+13 MQ

-32 ILLLLQ
+32 ILLLQQ
-38 HGIQPFKGADAKSK
+38 HGINPFKGSDAKSK
-52 LLALWD
+52 LHALCE
-58 GIAKGKFSTDEAAA
+58 GIGKGKFATDEAAA
-72 KALYDESFE
+72 KALYDEGFE

-92 RERLLE
+92 RERLLG

-107 KSYSDYQKAYY
+107 KSNSDYQKAYY
-118 ESHKHWTVVRI
+118 ECNRLWFVVRI
-129 LTGLNANAAALS
+129 LTGQNANAAALT

-164 YLRTQYGLRESN
+164 YLRTQFGLRESN

-182 AHEVFERHR
+182 AHELFERYR

-198 HAEAL
+198 QAEAL

-218 TDVSRLATEYWEQI
+218 TEVSRLATEYWEQI
-232 CPFMEEHAT
+232 QPYMEQHAT

-253 MRHTAANDHAQ
+253 MRHTASNNHTHA
-264 ALLACNE
+264 LVACNE
-271 AILFFMHRAYEPRV
+271 AIQFFNNRPYEPRV

-298 IQLRQFEEGQVSAD
+298 IQLRQFEEGKASAD
-312 YCLKIMQEGTFN
+312 FCLKIMQDGTFN

-340 EFGRAADILDET
+340 AFSQAAEILYDT
-352 LHHARFEFLP
+352 LNHARFEFLP

-375 VQYLVLAGKA
+375 VHYLVLAGKA
-385 NGNAN
+385 SGKTNG
-390 KQKFKLAKFINDT
+390 QKFKLAKFINDT

-416 IIVVKFLLM
+416 IIVIKLLLL
-425 LQERRFSQILD
+425 LQERKFSQVLD

-474 VLSATKAG
+474 VLSATKAT
-482 RYLQKLK
+482 RYFEKLK
-489 ETPLQVA
+489 EIPLQIA
-496 NQTHEIEVI
+496 NQTHEIEVV
-505 PYEMLWDMAIGSL
+505 PYEMLWEIAMESL
-518 GAAKKVAVAA
+518 LGGKKVAIAA